1 MATPKIFGREP
12 AAVAGLVEA
21 GLTVLLAFG
30 LLRFAGVDTAEELGL
45 VMAVVTSGIGVYV
58 AYVTRDTLLG
68 YVLTAFKASVAL
80 AATYG
85 FDLSLEQSAAVIA
98 LITAGLGFFQ
108 RTQTSPSPDPS
119 LRVS

>member
-1 MATPKIFGREP
+1 MATPTIFGREP
-12 AAVAGLVEA
+12 AAVAGLLEA

-30 LLRFAGVDTAEELGL
+30 LLRFAGINTAEELGL

-68 YVLTAFKASVAL
+68 YVLTAFKASAAL

-108 RTQTSPSPDPS
+108 RTQTSPAANPS
-119 LRVS
+119 LRVT